1 MTLHQATVV
10 ALCAVAIDIGGPGS
24 IVENST
30 PLTPEFSTIDP
41 RPLQAQPASDLFND
55 TVIHEVQLF
64 MNSKDL
70 TILRQR
76 YLENINMPA
85 DIIIDG
91 TRVRNVAVRVRGT
104 GSRRPDKMGLRVD
117 FDHYTKGQT
126 YHGLDSLILDNL
138 WQDETMVRE
147 VVAMNVFR
155 RMGQAA
161 PHEAFGRMSI
171 NNQYQGLYGL
181 VEEVD
186 PQFAE
191 RSTGETDGYLYEYHY
206 KFPWFAEDL
215 GPGLETYKSI
225 FEARSHETESDEQL
239 YGPIRDFFH
248 AVNEPDDAIWA
259 DVVSARVDLAQFLTF
274 LGIEQ
279 FLGEADGILGSFAMN
294 NFYLYRS
301 PVTNKHRLFPWDR
314 DLAMRFV
321 DTGVDRGLENIIFR
335 RAFDRPE
342 FRSIY
347 LDTVENTALVAMHG
361 DWLLN
366 EINRLIELI
375 DTLAREDIVR
385 YQNVRFNPDGDR
397 IDIAKYEEQVEFIR
411 NLALFRP
418 GFLIGDVARFR

>member
-1 MTLHQATVV
+1 MESSRELSGTGAR
-10 ALCAVAIDIGGPGS
+10 
-24 IVENST
+24 
-30 PLTPEFSTIDP
+30 EFSTGDL
-41 RPLQAQPASDLFND
+41 RPLQSQPEPAAELFDD
-55 TVIHEVQLF
+55 TVIHDIKLL

-70 TILRQR
+70 AILRER

-85 DIIIDG
+85 DVIIDG

-117 FDHYTKGQT
+117 FNHYTSQQT

-138 WQDETMVRE
+138 WQDETMIRE
-147 VVAMNVFR
+147 VVGMKVFR

-161 PHEAFGRMSI
+161 PREAFGRVFI

-191 RSTGETDGYLYEYHY
+191 RSTDETNGYLYEYHY
-206 KFPWFAEDL
+206 HFPWFAEDL
-215 GPGLETYKSI
+215 GPGLETYKTI
-225 FEARSHETESDEQL
+225 FEARTHETESDEQL
-239 YGPIRDFFH
+239 YGPIRDLFH
-248 AVNEPDDAIWA
+248 AVNEPDDAIWT
-259 DVVSARVDLAQFLTF
+259 DVVSPRLDLPQFMSF

-301 PVTNKHRLFPWDR
+301 AVTNTHRIFPWDR

-347 LDTVENTALVAMHG
+347 LDSVENTALMAMDG

-366 EINRLIELI
+366 EINRLIALI

-397 IDIAKYEEQVEFIR
+397 IDIAKYEEQVGFIR
-411 NLALFRP
+411 DFAVIRP
-418 GFLIGDVARFR
+418 PFLIDDVARFR

>member
-1 MTLHQATVV
+1 VEHSRDLSGTLSRECSAGN
-10 ALCAVAIDIGGPGS
+10 L
-24 IVENST
+24 
-30 PLTPEFSTIDP
+30 
-41 RPLQAQPASDLFND
+41 RPLQSQPQPAAALFDD
-55 TVIHEVQLF
+55 TVIHEVRLL

-70 TILRQR
+70 AILRER

-85 DIIIDG
+85 DVIIDG

-117 FDHYTKGQT
+117 FDHYTNQQT

-138 WQDETMVRE
+138 WQDETMIRE

-161 PHEAFGRMSI
+161 PREAFGRMFI

-186 PQFAE
+186 PPFAE
-191 RSTGETDGYLYEYHY
+191 RATDETNGYLYEYHY
-206 KFPWFAEDL
+206 GFPWFAEDL
-215 GPGLETYKSI
+215 GPGLETYKTI
-225 FEARSHETESDEQL
+225 FEARTHETESDEQL
-239 YGPIRDFFH
+239 YGPIRDLFH
-248 AVNEPDDAIWA
+248 AVNEPDDAIWT
-259 DVVSARVDLAQFLTF
+259 DVVSPRLDLPQFMSF

-301 PVTNKHRLFPWDR
+301 AVTNTHRIFPWDR

-347 LDTVENTALVAMHG
+347 LDSVENTALAAMDG

-366 EINRLIELI
+366 EINRLIALI
-375 DTLAREDIVR
+375 DALAREDIVR

-397 IDIAKYEEQVEFIR
+397 IDIAKYEEQVGFIR
-411 NLALFRP
+411 DLAVFRP
-418 GFLIGDVARFR
+418 PFLIDDVARFR